1 MALTR
6 AQYLEGDVLL
16 VVAAHLPT
24 ALLPIRRL
32 ADRTHGLMPAAAS
45 KAGTGGSHPPPILR
59 PFRPAGADDSAEWLE
74 VSSGRTALTRIKH
87 APPTL
92 EPGVRR
98 IHPQRQCEPAKTN
111 AGRRLVA
118 D

>member
-6 AQYLEGDVLL
+6 TQYREGDVLL
-16 VVAAHLPT
+16 VAAPQPPT

-32 ADRTHGLMPAAAS
+32 ADRTHGLMPAEAS

-59 PFRPAGADDSAEWLE
+59 PFRPAGADDPAEWLG
-74 VSSGRTALTRIKH
+74 VSGGRTALTRIKH
-87 APPTL
+87 APPTM

-98 IHPQRQCEPAKTN
+98 IHPKRQCEPAKAN
-111 AGRRLVA
+111 ASRLVVA